1 MIWLSVKH
9 EGFMQDFPYFLIK
22 KILLLKA
29 FNFRRITPVMQE
41 GSIPLQ
47 GNTVT
52 RAGYLA

>member
-1 MIWLSVKH
+1 MIWLSVKR